1 MEIGTRRLEISD
13 DSGVGEARRSALG
26 FAADLGMGEVDAG
39 RVAIVATELA
49 RNLIRHASGGVMLI
63 GLFEDETGAGVECI
77 ALDTG
82 PGIAEPTAAMRDGFS
97 TAGGPGTGLGAINRL
112 SHAFDVYS
120 RPGHGSA
127 FLARV
132 QGGVPAAA
140 PSPPRYGG
148 ISVPKPGEDACGDAW
163 RIKRHGDDLAILVVD
178 GLGHGPLAADA
189 AGAATRAFDLGK
201 GRADPEAME
210 RLHLALRSTR
220 GAAASIAVLPSA
232 SNEVAFIGVGN
243 VMGVV
248 ASGLETRRMVSF
260 NGTLGHSLKSVRTF
274 TYPTLG
280 DTIAVL
286 ASDGVGTHWSFDAYP
301 GLKARHPSL
310 IAAVLYRDFA
320 RHRDD
325 ATVAVVKRAAQDAAE

>member
-1 MEIGTRRLEISD
+1 
-13 DSGVGEARRSALG
+13 
-26 FAADLGMGEVDAG
+26 MGEVDAG

-49 RNLIRHASGGVMLI
+49 RNLIRHASGGVVLI

-77 ALDTG
+77 SLDTG
-82 PGIAEPTAAMRDGFS
+82 PGIAEPMAAMRDGFS
-97 TAGGPGTGLGAINRL
+97 TAGGPGTGLGAIDRL

-127 FLARV
+127 FLARL

-140 PSPPRYGG
+140 PRPPPRYGG
-148 ISVPKPGEDACGDAW
+148 VSVAKPGEDACGDAW
-163 RIKRHGDDLAILVVD
+163 RVKRQGDDLTILVVD

-201 GRADPEAME
+201 GRADPEVME

-220 GAAASIAVLPSA
+220 GAAASIVVLPA
-232 SNEVAFIGVGN
+232 ATNEVAFIGVGN

-248 ASGLETRRMVSF
+248 TSGLETRRMVSF
-260 NGTLGHSLKSVRTF
+260 NGTLGHSLKSVRPF
-274 TYPTLG
+274 TYPTRG

-301 GLKARHPSL
+301 GLKARHPAL
-310 IAAVLYRDFA
+310 IAAVLYRDFG
-320 RHRDD
+320 RQRDD
-325 ATVAVVKRAAQDAAE
+325 ATVVVVKREAQDAAG